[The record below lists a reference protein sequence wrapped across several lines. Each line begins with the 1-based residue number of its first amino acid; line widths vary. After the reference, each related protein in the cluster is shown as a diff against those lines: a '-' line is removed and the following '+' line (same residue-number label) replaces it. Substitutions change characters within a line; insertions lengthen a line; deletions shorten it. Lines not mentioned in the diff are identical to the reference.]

1 MNREQA
7 EATVAKFF
15 HSPGMLVSALEALG
29 PDTPETSPLLKADSV
44 KSGPWRNE
52 LLPPSSPITSSQ
64 LPSSRP
70 ASSRRW
76 SSSSKR
82 GFCLLPVDAIVARLF
97 LSALIVV
104 AGYLAPAATAVA
116 QTSAADRFKA
126 EQAVYPP
133 WQKGKNNDAADRGLE
148 FSVPPVD
155 VLADFH
161 GSLDNPQLVLYASGN
176 YFFAM
181 APLVRAF
188 GDAFPQY
195 RGHVYYETL
204 PPGLLL
210 KQMDAGGTVT
220 SGNMTWTVKPDVF
233 LAERAASDDL
243 VQRGRLVSPVVTFAT
258 NDLAIMVPADNPG
271 HVATL
276 GDLARPGLALAMP
289 NPEFE
294 GVARQIRASLVKA
307 GGKDLA
313 ESVYGKK
320 VRDGDTIL
328 THIHHRQTPLLIM
341 QHLVQAGVTWRS
353 EAIFQEKVGNPISRI
368 DIPAELNTIAQYS
381 AAMVANAPHPEAA
394 RAWLQFIRSDHAFAA
409 FEPYGFKRFVDEPE

>member
-1 MNREQA
+1 M
-7 EATVAKFF
+7 
-15 HSPGMLVSALEALG
+15 
-29 PDTPETSPLLKADSV
+29 
-44 KSGPWRNE
+44 
-52 LLPPSSPITSSQ
+52 
-64 LPSSRP
+64 
-70 ASSRRW
+70 
-76 SSSSKR
+76 
-82 GFCLLPVDAIVARLF
+82 
-97 LSALIVV
+97 
-104 AGYLAPAATAVA
+104 
-116 QTSAADRFKA
+116 
-126 EQAVYPP
+126 
-133 WQKGKNNDAADRGLE
+133 
-148 FSVPPVD
+148 PPVD

-176 YFFAM
+176 YFFAL

-188 GDAFPQY
+188 GEAYPQY

-220 SGNMTWTVKPDVF
+220 SGNMTWTVNPDVF
-233 LAERAASDDL
+233 LAERAASNDL
-243 VQRGRLVSPVVTFAT
+243 VQRGRLVAPVVTFAT
-258 NDLAIMVPADNPG
+258 NDLAIMVPADNRA

-307 GGKDLA
+307 GGEDLA

-320 VRDGDTIL
+320 VRDGDTVL

-381 AAMVANAPHPEAA
+381 AAMVTDAPHPEAA
-394 RAWLQFIRSDHAFAA
+394 RAWLQFIGSDNAFAV
-409 FEPYGFKRFVDEPE
+409 FEPYGFKRFVDKSE